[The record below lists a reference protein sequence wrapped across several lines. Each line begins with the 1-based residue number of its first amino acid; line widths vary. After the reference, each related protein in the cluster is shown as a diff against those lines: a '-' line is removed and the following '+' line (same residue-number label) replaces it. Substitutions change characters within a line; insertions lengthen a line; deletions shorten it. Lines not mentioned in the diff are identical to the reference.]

1 MPVTPFK
8 IVLEDGSIDQ
18 SEYTRCIEFLNSY
31 IAGEIKVYPETV
43 WANPYE
49 VDLSQNKS
57 AYELISDILQ
67 LKNNKLLTKTAF
79 KQIQSLIKGMLEYYG
94 ATIHTAGAYLDVSGS
109 FIDGPGYRYDVL
121 RDEQDIEIV
130 KSDVDPALTV
140 YYKKDEGH
148 TVVEYGDN
156 YYRNDLDYTIISN
169 LNHPIDTTQAQR
181 LVSNVDTY
189 PNVYKGYPSG
199 VYTYF
204 YPMSGYY
211 IGSSTLFYYSEC
223 KDQLYT
229 SNLSSYYDDR
239 VNDTIIP
246 RRFIEEKQSAIPT
259 KGFDFSSIA
268 SVRSSIMNADKANAS
283 INYATANPN
292 ITFLTPTD
300 LTAAEP
306 SEWII

>member
-43 WANPYE
+43 WTDPYE

-57 AYELISDILQ
+57 ATEIISDMLQ
-67 LKNNKLLTKTAF
+67 LSSNKLLTKTAF
-79 KQIQSLIKGMLEYYG
+79 NQIQKLIKGMLEYYG
-94 ATIHTAGAYLDVSGS
+94 ATIHTTGAYLDASES
-109 FIDGPGYRYDVL
+109 FIDGPGYMYDVL
-121 RDEQDIEIV
+121 RNEKDIEIV
-130 KSDVDPALTV
+130 RSDTDPALTV

-156 YYRNDLDYTIISN
+156 VYKNTTNTAIST

-181 LVSNVDTY
+181 LVSNVSTY

-211 IGSSTLFYYSEC
+211 VGSSTLFYYSEVN
-223 KDQLYT
+223 DILYS
-229 SNLSSYYDDR
+229 SNLTSYYDDR
-239 VNDTIIP
+239 TKDTIIP
-246 RRFIEEKQSAIPT
+246 RRFIDEKRSAIPT
-259 KGFDFSSIA
+259 KGFDFSLISSLQS
-268 SVRSSIMNADKANAS
+268 SVFNIDKANAS
-283 INYATANPN
+283 INFALANPN
-292 ITFLTPTD
+292 ITYLTPVD